1 MKMWQLRS
9 SFSSVIY
16 IRSTKVCI
24 SVTST
29 SGAAFSAYSPPA
41 AEYQVT
47 RIAKAND
54 MAEDEVRE
62 IIEKCTSG
70 KFLGVFGEE
79 TVNVLKVNLML
90 DGIL

>member
-1 MKMWQLRS
+1 M
-9 SFSSVIY
+9 
-16 IRSTKVCI
+16 RSTKVCI

-29 SGAAFSAYSPPA
+29 SGAAFSAYSPA